1 MTISLS
7 LFQAHTGSYFDIFF
21 DNQQQLR
28 LQLQEVSLK
37 PCEPGYQAFSLLFFC
52 DGIYQLEQ
60 NTYPLQHPELGENKI
75 FLVPVAQQGTGVLY
89 QATYYIKAE

>member
-37 PCEPGYQAFSLLFFC
+37 PCEPGYQAFSLLFFVTEF
-52 DGIYQLEQ
+52 ISL
-60 NTYPLQHPELGENKI
+60 NKTRTHYNI
-75 FLVPVAQQGTGVLY
+75 RSWAKT
-89 QATYYIKAE
+89 